1 MSEPHDYG
9 RVVFSRENMKQ
20 MATDCGCVDCLVL
33 LEYERML
40 SEAEGKLYPKPIA
53 PGITAVGPGTVYVEL
68 AKCRPATPTTE
79 EP

>member
-1 MSEPHDYG
+1 MSAEHDYG
-9 RVVFSRENMKQ
+9 GVVFSRANIKQ

-33 LEYERML
+33 LEYERLL
-40 SEAEGKLYPKPIA
+40 SEAEAKLYPKPVA
-53 PGITAVGPGTVYVEL
+53 PGVTEVGHGTMYVEL